1 MRLNVAKVVDSRR
14 ELLGFVEMG
23 GSAWDGKRME
33 EGWTGHVNPVSIQ
46 VIDTTPFVHRRG
58 HLFILKG
65 SRVVYPPRLD
75 KYYSVYPFE
84 RASSQYYFRHVTSLS
99 AVPRLILVITLPKTF
114 HRFFRLIAF
123 VNIDRSIGANVYI
136 FGLPLMF
143 IH

>member
-58 HLFILKG
+58 H
-65 SRVVYPPRLD
+65 
-75 KYYSVYPFE
+75 YS
-84 RASSQYYFRHVTSLS
+84 S
-99 AVPRLILVITLPKTF
+99 
-114 HRFFRLIAF
+114 
-123 VNIDRSIGANVYI
+123 
-136 FGLPLMF
+136 
-143 IH
+143 